1 MNILILIFCC
11 LLSLASFWY
20 GVKLI
25 RLYFRVKKWQKI
37 KANVSQKSVV
47 KRTLSSASR
56 ASHKPSIDY
65 SYTFNSKPYTGN
77 KIFLIELIKGERGF
91 LQSAAE
97 KFLEKIKPEIE
108 IYVNPENPEEAVIY
122 CDGIILYFGIILM
135 GIMSLI
141 IGLSN
146 YSG

>member
-1 MNILILIFCC
+1 MKIFVLIFCC

-25 RLYFRVKKWQKI
+25 RLFFRVKKWEKI
-37 KANVSQKSVV
+37 NAIVTQKSVV

-56 ASHKPSIDY
+56 ASYKPSIDY

-91 LQSAAE
+91 LQHAAE
-97 KFLEKIKPEIE
+97 KWNEKIKPEIE
-108 IYVNPENPEEAVIY
+108 IYVNPESPEEAVIY
-122 CDGIILYFGIILM
+122 CDGIILYFGIIVM

-141 IGLSN
+141 IGFVN
-146 YSG
+146 YAG